1 MPPLFLS
8 ARPWNRPPDRRSRL
22 TCDIGK
28 QVKRKVQPK
37 EEIVIAPVEVA
48 VVPEEV
54 PNPAV
59 KIYIV
64 QDRPINLV
72 PCVVCGAETNS
83 EAEEKLCWVC
93 RRLKISAWRDS
104 ELVPAQE

>member
-1 MPPLFLS
+1 MSPLFLGV
-8 ARPWNRPPDRRSRL
+8 RPRNRPPDRRSRL
-22 TCDIGK
+22 TCHIGK
-28 QVKRKVQPK
+28 EVKRKVQPK
-37 EEIVIAPVEVA
+37 EEVVEEPVEIA
-48 VVPEEV
+48 VVAAEV
-54 PNPAV
+54 PTPAV
-59 KIYIV
+59 KIYTV
-64 QDRPINLV
+64 QERPINLV